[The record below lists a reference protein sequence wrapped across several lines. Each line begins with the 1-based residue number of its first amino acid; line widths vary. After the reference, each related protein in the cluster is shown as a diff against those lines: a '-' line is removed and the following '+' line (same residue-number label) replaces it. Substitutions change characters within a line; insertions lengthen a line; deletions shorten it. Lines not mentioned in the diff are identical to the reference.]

1 MARLCDPIGTK
12 SALAAPRRKIAILRR
27 EVPALFDVLEL
38 VEAPAAELR
47 RDTHARTRKR
57 YLGK

>member
-1 MARLCDPIGTK
+1 
-12 SALAAPRRKIAILRR
+12 
-27 EVPALFDVLEL
+27 VLEL